1 MFTSDQVRDIIAKYH
16 DFHEMVDFFKKY
28 DQLFET
34 DFKSSV
40 SWSQSQNRES
50 ILEQPDSC
58 FVSHSRW
65 TNASTHDNFQRKNWA
80 NYPWFKHPSCFYW
93 QNKKRLGWV
102 MTWWRFGLKKFGL
115 NILKL
120 IVIGLDM
127 KIHCYHLMISLHIRL
142 MESKLNYWKV
152 ILVVPRN
159 ANQWML
165 TLTNHSKPYW
175 KGVG

>member
-1 MFTSDQVRDIIAKYH
+1 MLH
-16 DFHEMVDFFKKY
+16 
-28 DQLFET
+28 
-34 DFKSSV
+34 V
-40 SWSQSQNRES
+40 SWELKS
-50 ILEQPDSC
+50 IHFLQPATWIKHQRFFAMVPSKYFEKRWEEGCGLFLRDWKKQPDSC

-165 TLTNHSKPYW
+165 NLTNHSKPYW
-175 KGVG
+175 KGAG